1 MLPYLVQGI
10 AYGFAAAVQPGP
22 FLTYLISL
30 TLRSGWRRALPAVFA
45 PLISDVP
52 IIILVLFVLSHVP
65 AWWVQVLR
73 IAGGGFLLYLALNA
87 LKAWRG
93 HDPQAMQSPA
103 VRTNLLRAALVNLLN
118 PNPYIYWSLVLGPLL
133 ITGWREAPANGVV
146 FLLVF
151 YLTMISGMAGIM
163 LLFAFTRRLGSQVSQ
178 ALLGLSALAL
188 AGFGFY
194 QIWVGLSVYW
204 V

>member
-45 PLISDVP
+45 PLLSDGP
-52 IIILVLFVLSHVP
+52 IIALVLFVLNCIPS
-65 AWWVQVLR
+65 WWVQVLR
-73 IAGGGFLLYLALNA
+73 IAGGGFLLYLAVNA
-87 LKAWRG
+87 LRAWRDY
-93 HDPQAMQSPA
+93 DPQAIQSPRA
-103 VRTNLLRAALVNLLN
+103 ANNLLRAALINLLN
-118 PNPYIYWSLVLGPLL
+118 PNPYIYWSLVMGPLL
-133 ITGWREAPANGVV
+133 LTAWREAPANGVTL
-146 FLLVF
+146 LLVF
-151 YLTMISGMAGIM
+151 YLMMISGMAGIM
-163 LLFAFTRRLGSQVSQ
+163 LLFALTRRIGSQVSR

-194 QIWVGLSVYW
+194 QIWVGLSAYW
-204 V
+204 G

>member
-1 MLPYLVQGI
+1 MLPYLVQGF
-10 AYGFAAAVQPGP
+10 AYGVAAAVQPGP

-52 IIILVLFVLSHVP
+52 IITLVLFVLSHIP

-87 LKAWRG
+87 LRAWRDY
-93 HDPQAMQSPA
+93 DPQAIQTPRA
-103 VRTNLLRAALVNLLN
+103 ANNLLRAALVNLLN

-133 ITGWREAPANGVV
+133 LTGWREAPANGVV

-163 LLFAFTRRLGSQVSQ
+163 LLFAFTRRLGPQVSR

-188 AGFGFY
+188 AGFGLY
-194 QIWVGLSVYW
+194 QIWVGFNAYW
-204 V
+204 G

>member
-87 LKAWRG
+87 LRAWRDY
-93 HDPQAMQSPA
+93 DPQAIQTPRA
-103 VRTNLLRAALVNLLN
+103 ANNLLRAALVNLLN

-163 LLFAFTRRLGSQVSQ
+163 LLFAFTRRLGSQVSR

-194 QIWVGLSVYW
+194 QFWVGLSVYW

>member
-87 LKAWRG
+87 LKAWRD

>member
-52 IIILVLFVLSHVP
+52 IIILVLFVLNHVP

-87 LKAWRG
+87 LRAWRDY
-93 HDPQAMQSPA
+93 DPQAIQTPRA
-103 VRTNLLRAALVNLLN
+103 ANNLLRAALVNLLN

-151 YLTMISGMAGIM
+151 YLMMISGMAGIM
-163 LLFAFTRRLGSQVSQ
+163 LMFAFTRRVGPQVSR

-188 AGFGFY
+188 AGFGLY
-194 QIWVGLSVYW
+194 QIWVGLSAYW
-204 V
+204 G

>member
-30 TLRSGWRRALPAVFA
+30 TLRCGWRRALPAVFA

-65 AWWVQVLR
+65 AWWVQVLH
-73 IAGGGFLLYLALNA
+73 IAGGGFLIYLALNA
-87 LKAWRG
+87 LRAWRDY
-93 HDPQAMQSPA
+93 DPQAIQSPRA
-103 VRTNLLRAALVNLLN
+103 ANNLLRAALVNLLN
-118 PNPYIYWSLVLGPLL
+118 PNPYIYWGLVMGPLL
-133 ITGWREAPANGVV
+133 LTGWREAPANGVV

-151 YLTMISGMAGIM
+151 YLMMISGMAGIM
-163 LLFAFTRRLGSQVSQ
+163 LLFAFTRRLGSQVSR

-188 AGFGFY
+188 AGFGLY
-194 QIWVGLSVYW
+194 QIWVGLSAYW
-204 V
+204 

>member
-52 IIILVLFVLSHVP
+52 IITLVLFVLSHVP

-87 LKAWRG
+87 LRAWRDY
-93 HDPQAMQSPA
+93 DPQAIQSPRA
-103 VRTNLLRAALVNLLN
+103 ANNLLRAVLVNLLN
-118 PNPYIYWSLVLGPLL
+118 PNPYIYWGLVMGPLL
-133 ITGWREAPANGVV
+133 LTGWREAPANGVV

-163 LLFAFTRRLGSQVSQ
+163 LLFAFTRRLGPQVSR

-188 AGFGFY
+188 AGFGLY
-194 QIWVGLSVYW
+194 QIWVGLSAYW
-204 V
+204 G

>member
-30 TLRSGWRRALPAVFA
+30 TLRSGWRRALPVVCA
-45 PLISDVP
+45 PLISDGP
-52 IIILVLFVLSHVP
+52 IITLVLFVLSHIP
-65 AWWVQVLR
+65 AWWVQFLR

-87 LKAWRG
+87 LRAWRDY
-93 HDPQAMQSPA
+93 DPQAMQSPRA
-103 VRTNLLRAALVNLLN
+103 GTNLLRAALVNLLN
-118 PNPYIYWSLVLGPLL
+118 PNPYIYWSLVMGPLL
-133 ITGWREAPANGVV
+133 LTAWREAPANGVTL
-146 FLLVF
+146 LLVF
-151 YLTMISGMAGIM
+151 YLTMISVTAGIM
-163 LLFAFTRRLGSQVSQ
+163 LLFAFARRIGPQVSR

-188 AGFGFY
+188 AGFGLY
-194 QIWVGLSVYW
+194 QIWVGFSVHG

>member
-1 MLPYLVQGI
+1 MLPYLIQGI

-45 PLISDVP
+45 PLLSDGP
-52 IIILVLFVLSHVP
+52 IIALVLFVLSRIP
-65 AWWVQVLR
+65 SWWVQVLR

-87 LKAWRG
+87 LRAWRDY
-93 HDPQAMQSPA
+93 DPQAMQSPRA
-103 VRTNLLRAALVNLLN
+103 ANNLLRAALINLLN
-118 PNPYIYWSLVLGPLL
+118 PNPYIYWSLVMGPLL
-133 ITGWREAPANGVV
+133 LTAWREAPANGVTL
-146 FLLVF
+146 LLVF
-151 YLTMISGMAGIM
+151 YLIMISGMAGIM
-163 LLFAFTRRLGSQVSQ
+163 LLFALTRRIGPQVSR

-194 QIWVGLSVYW
+194 QIWVGFSVYW
-204 V
+204 G